1 LIHHSPSQNPSSGGE
16 RNACNPLTSLTQT
29 RLVDTKLFSPVGS
42 HSRGAYGDERL
53 QCFCFSESRA
63 DSSEQNLEL
72 GNVIGQNLAHNLA
85 SKGRLQSGVNVMHS
99 SQKQDNCFSNNKR
112 CTCVGFLEAMASAND
127 PCLPPHVSVRGGK
140 PRLWTEAEKVLE
152 SGEGVPISCSLTALR
167 VMVGATKHIHIGA
180 RKLCGFWACTVP
192 IPDRGLLHTIRDG
205 RSISH
210 RES

>member
-1 LIHHSPSQNPSSGGE
+1 MHVT
-16 RNACNPLTSLTQT
+16 PLTSLTQT

-63 DSSEQNLEL
+63 DGSEQNLEL

-127 PCLPPHVSVRGGK
+127 PCLPPPHVSVRGGK
-140 PRLWTEAEKVLE
+140 VAPLDRGRESTGVWRRTSDLLLPSLPCESWSAPRNTFISVHVNCAG
-152 SGEGVPISCSLTALR
+152 SGR
-167 VMVGATKHIHIGA
+167 
-180 RKLCGFWACTVP
+180 VP
-192 IPDRGLLHTIRDG
+192 IPDRGLLHTIIGGG
-205 RSISH
+205 RSRSH